1 MTNGEKTAGGDH
13 TEHKR
18 RLPIISDASD
28 GPDNYADGY
37 WY

>member
-1 MTNGEKTAGGDH
+1 MGEFAGGVTIPSIKDGSPF
-13 TEHKR
+13 
-18 RLPIISDASD
+18 LSDASD

>member
-1 MTNGEKTAGGDH
+1 MGEFAGGDH

-18 RLPIISDASD
+18 RLPILSDASD

>member
-1 MTNGEKTAGGDH
+1 MGEFAGGDD
-13 TEHKR
+13 TEYKDGSPF
-18 RLPIISDASD
+18 LSDASD